1 MAVKIELEKSEI
13 LQIRCALIY
22 TIASKDRIIKTGK
35 LGTHK
40 VNKIGIEATK
50 KEKKDLEKLD
60 KFFEGL
66 EKK

>member
-1 MAVKIELEKSEI
+1 MAIKIELEKSEI
-13 LQIRCALIY
+13 LQIRCALNY
-22 TIASKDRIIKTGK
+22 TIAYKDRIIKTGK

-60 KFFEGL
+60 KFFEEL
-66 EKK
+66 K